1 MLEAWNGRVYAW
13 LANDCFPSFDSQTE
27 ELYHVIEG
35 QNETM
40 AKLQDMLHRSQ
51 LGQLQVRPGKA

>member
-1 MLEAWNGRVYAW
+1 MTGLPTLV
-13 LANDCFPSFDSQTE
+13 SQTE

-40 AKLQDMLHRSQ
+40 AKLRDMLHRSQ
-51 LGQLQVRPGKA
+51 LGQLQVRAGKARNTSGLVLQGS